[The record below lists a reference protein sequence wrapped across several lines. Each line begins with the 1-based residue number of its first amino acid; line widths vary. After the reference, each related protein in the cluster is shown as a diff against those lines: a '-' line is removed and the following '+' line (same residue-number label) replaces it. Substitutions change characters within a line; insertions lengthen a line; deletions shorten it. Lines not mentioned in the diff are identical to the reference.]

1 MLVVRAVDGTGDVGK
16 YIADEGHAKIP
27 RNGREITIK
36 EFEFLTSDLRTEWL
50 SSTLCA
56 KLPPDGGVWASE
68 RMAVCRATD
77 HQDQDPGKYIV
88 DEGHAK
94 VPRMGK
100 EVTVTQ
106 FDMLVV
112 CEPGLF
118 EAVD

>member
-1 MLVVRAVDGTGDVGK
+1 MLVVRAADGTGDVGK
-16 YIADEGHAKIP
+16 FIADEGTAKVP
-27 RNGREITIK
+27 RYGREVTVK
-36 EFEFLTSDLRTEWL
+36 DFEYLTTDLRTEWL
-50 SSTLCA
+50 PSTLCA
-56 KLPPDGGVWASE
+56 KLPPEGGVWASE

-88 DEGHAK
+88 DERSAK

-100 EVTVTQ
+100 EVTVKQ

-118 EAVD
+118 EQVD